1 MAVCVL
7 FFIFLTAPVE
17 MRLLF
22 FSPLLASSGTLCK
35 TCVESMFIWGN
46 YAPLLTISAFVC
58 SCVSAVTYCTS
69 RLRSCTD
76 GCTPLLRTSC
86 VIPSRGKWSLLLLL
100 RVKVHKVSRRP
111 SLSGPLSIALWDLTC
126 CFALPSFLGSG
137 LPYRQSLTLVKQCL
151 VLFYSALFELAEL
164 VKWFRSVAALPNWN
178 DTALSSSWL
187 HFKSNLFST
196 VIL

>member
-1 MAVCVL
+1 MNFAYHHPRERAIEREGLTPTRCHSRLLRSSPLRLASISSTGEGKNRTGSMARMAVCVL

-69 RLRSCTD
+69 RLRPCTD

-86 VIPSRGKWSLLLLL
+86 VIPSRGNA
-100 RVKVHKVSRRP
+100 P
-111 SLSGPLSIALWDLTC
+111 C
-126 CFALPSFLGSG
+126 CCSF
-137 LPYRQSLTLVKQCL
+137 V
-151 VLFYSALFELAEL
+151 
-164 VKWFRSVAALPNWN
+164 
-178 DTALSSSWL
+178 
-187 HFKSNLFST
+187 
-196 VIL
+196 